1 MLPKSSPWYSYQ
13 HHIWE
18 YAQLHLLIFFSQVM
32 LSTYGQAPHPFQF
45 LEPRSLCS
53 SLTIEMTTPSLLVL
67 FASILSALLD
77 WKHCECTIF

>member
-18 YAQLHLLIFFSQVM
+18 YAEPHLLISFSQVI
-32 LSTYGQAPHPFQF
+32 LSTHGQVPHPFQF
-45 LEPRSLCS
+45 LEPRSLCG
-53 SLTIEMTTPSLLVL
+53 SLKIEMTPPILRVL
-67 FASILSALLD
+67 FVSILSPPLD